1 MSKITKVIEK
11 YEIKT
16 KSSSRKTKDGKQ
28 YLFIGIPK
36 EIDPSENR
44 LALRPEAVKVLV
56 NNGHRVLIEKGA
68 GKRSKYSDKDYSE
81 AGATISSN
89 AQQVYENPDIIIKVS
104 PPNLEEIGF
113 MQSKSSIIS
122 TLHLPTIEKNLL
134 KAINKKHITAIAY
147 EFIEDQVGS
156 LPIVRSMSEIAGSTV
171 MLIAA
176 EYLSSTNKGKGLI
189 LGGITGVPPTN
200 VVILGAGTVG
210 EYAARAALGLGAS
223 VKVFDNNHYRLRRLK
238 YNLTNPQLYT
248 CIIDTVSLGEALV
261 QADVAI
267 GALRAENGRTPIVVS
282 DEMVTAMQP
291 NSVIIDVSID
301 QGGCFATSKT
311 TNHQKPTFHHHEVI
325 HYCVPNI
332 ASRVAQTAT
341 TALSNFFLPLL
352 LSFANAKTIEAMILA
367 DVGFSKG
374 VYTFKGHITQEA
386 ICKKLD
392 LRCTDL
398 SLLFAGRKGN

>member
-1 MSKITKVIEK
+1 MSKITKTIDN
-11 YEIKT
+11 YEVKT
-16 KSSSRKTKDGKQ
+16 KSSAQRIKEGKQ
-28 YLFIGIPK
+28 QLFIGIPK
-36 EIDPSENR
+36 EKDASENR

-56 NNGHRVLIEKGA
+56 NNGHRVLVEKGA
-68 GKRSKYSDKDYSE
+68 GKRSKYLDKDYSD
-81 AGATISSN
+81 AGADISAD
-89 AQQVYENPDIIIKVS
+89 AQQVYESADILLKVS
-104 PPNLEEIGF
+104 PPSIEEIGF
-113 MQSKSSIIS
+113 MQPKSSIIS
-122 TLHLPTIEKNLL
+122 TLHLPSIEKDIL

-210 EYAARAALGLGAS
+210 EYAARAALGLGAN

-238 YNLTNPQLYT
+238 YNLTSPQLYT
-248 CIIDTVSLGEALV
+248 CIIETVSLGEALS

-267 GALRAENGRTPIVVS
+267 GALRPENGRTPVVVS
-282 DEMVTAMQP
+282 DEMVAGMQA
-291 NSVIIDVSID
+291 NSVIIDVGID
-301 QGGCFATSKT
+301 NGGCFATSKT
-311 TNHQKPTFHHHEVI
+311 TNHQKPTFLRHDVI

-352 LSFANAKTIEAMILA
+352 LSFANAKGIENMILS
-367 DVGFSKG
+367 DLGFAKG

-386 ICKKLD
+386 ISKKLNTPF
-392 LRCTDL
+392 TDL